1 VLTATTARKYFGNE
15 NPLGKSMILEGK
27 QAATV
32 TGVMPDVPDNS
43 HFKFDLLV
51 SFTTLSK
58 IFAPGID
65 DQWGN
70 FGSYTYVLLK
80 PHVSAATLERKIPA
94 LVEKKIGTFM
104 KENNMYYTYF
114 LEPLTNVYLRS
125 KRDAPETGNL
135 TNIYIFSIVA
145 AFILLIACIN
155 FMNLVI
161 ARSAE
166 RAREVGI
173 RKVVG
178 AMRRQLTVQFLSESI
193 LLSFLAFLLAGI
205 LCEVLLP
212 FFNNF
217 SGKIIA
223 HRLITDGTYWLT
235 LLGLVVLVGLVAG
248 FYPALVLSRFMPVS
262 VLKGRFVNSANGLLL
277 RKTLVVVQFVISVGL
292 MVGTLVASRQLHF
305 MRSRQLGFQKE
316 QMLMVS
322 LGDREFMAKN
332 AQALRGQIAVMPGVQ
347 SVALSSHT
355 PGGGNMGAATA
366 IENRNGEMQ
375 TTNMALYSVD
385 FDFIP
390 HYGIKMAAGRAFS
403 PQFSTDS
410 TEALVINEAA
420 ANAMGYS
427 SAEQAVGRRF
437 DQWGRKGRIIG
448 VVKNFHI
455 SSLKEKIAPLTMR
468 INPEDFRLFA
478 LKVKAENTPATIA
491 ALGRLWKSAVPQ
503 RPLDY
508 FFLDEA
514 FDKQYRAEERF
525 GQLFL
530 YFSGLAV
537 FIACLGLFGLTA
549 YTTAQ
554 RTKEIGVRKV
564 LGASVGSI
572 VALLSQDFLRL
583 VMVAI
588 LIASPIAWWAMNK
601 WLEDFEY
608 RTTVEWWVFALAGLL
623 ALGIA
628 ILTVSYQSIKAALTD
643 PVQSL
648 RSE

>member
-1 VLTATTARKYFGNE
+1 
-15 NPLGKSMILEGK
+15 
-27 QAATV
+27 
-32 TGVMPDVPDNS
+32 
-43 HFKFDLLV
+43 
-51 SFTTLSK
+51 
-58 IFAPGID
+58 
-65 DQWGN
+65 
-70 FGSYTYVLLK
+70 
-80 PHVSAATLERKIPA
+80 
-94 LVEKKIGTFM
+94 
-104 KENNMYYTYF
+104 
-114 LEPLTNVYLRS
+114 
-125 KRDAPETGNL
+125 
-135 TNIYIFSIVA
+135 
-145 AFILLIACIN
+145 
-155 FMNLVI
+155 
-161 ARSAE
+161 
-166 RAREVGI
+166 
-173 RKVVG
+173 
-178 AMRRQLTVQFLSESI
+178 
-193 LLSFLAFLLAGI
+193 
-205 LCEVLLP
+205 
-212 FFNNF
+212 
-217 SGKIIA
+217 
-223 HRLITDGTYWLT
+223 
-235 LLGLVVLVGLVAG
+235 
-248 FYPALVLSRFMPVS
+248 
-262 VLKGRFVNSANGLLL
+262 
-277 RKTLVVVQFVISVGL
+277 
-292 MVGTLVASRQLHF
+292 MVGTLVASRQLHY
-305 MRSRQLGFQKE
+305 MRSQQLGFQKE
-316 QMLMVS
+316 QMLLVS

-332 AQALRGQIAVMPGVQ
+332 AQALRQQMAALPGVQ

-403 PQFSTDS
+403 LQFSTDS

-420 ANAMGYS
+420 ANALGYS
-427 SAEQAVGRRF
+427 SPEQAISRRF

-448 VVKNFHI
+448 VVKNFHMR
-455 SSLKEKIAPLTMR
+455 SLKEKIEPLTMR
-468 INPEDFRLFA
+468 INPQDFRLFA
-478 LKVKAENTPATIA
+478 LKVKAGSAQITIA
-491 ALGRLWKSAVPQ
+491 ELGKLWKSTVPQ

-525 GQLFL
+525 GHLFL

-564 LGASVGSI
+564 LGASVGNI
-572 VALLSQDFLRL
+572 VALLSRDFLRL

-588 LIASPIAWWAMNK
+588 VIASPIAWWAMNK

-608 RTTVEWWVFALAGLL
+608 RTTVEWWVFALAGLM

-648 RSE
+648 RNE